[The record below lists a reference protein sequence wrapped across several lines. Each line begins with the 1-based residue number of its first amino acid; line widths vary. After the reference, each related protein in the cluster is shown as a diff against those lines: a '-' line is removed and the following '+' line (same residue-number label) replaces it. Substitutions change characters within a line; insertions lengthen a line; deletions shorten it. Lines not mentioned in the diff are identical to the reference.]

1 MQNCP
6 IDGGS
11 SVANVFLRLGEQT
24 IPRQRQGYGFL
35 RILSLENHNSEHKI
49 STEKRSEQSWN
60 GLEAGPSRGGSKHPS
75 NMFGLWDDFVPLASI
90 TINIIFWL
98 DQTAKDEGPEPPCEE
113 CDSVPAAALAFLWNH
128 GEVWKWS
135 ALGDDQER
143 ALSLKHRSIGPP

>member
-1 MQNCP
+1 MQARNNLGMVLKRVPRVAEASILP
-6 IDGGS
+6 ICSGCGMFVRS
-11 SVANVFLRLGEQT
+11 FNYSPIRLCFE
-24 IPRQRQGYGFL
+24 FVWNKL
-35 RILSLENHNSEHKI
+35 NF
-49 STEKRSEQSWN
+49 TE
-60 GLEAGPSRGGSKHPS
+60 
-75 NMFGLWDDFVPLASI
+75 DFVPLASI

>member
-49 STEKRSEQSWN
+49 STEKRMCGVVHRVQYQACSYDNPPGKVSHVS
-60 GLEAGPSRGGSKHPS
+60 GLRNPTFDDKKFAACRPSAMPCFRLICVYDGACRLG
-75 NMFGLWDDFVPLASI
+75 
-90 TINIIFWL
+90 TIL
-98 DQTAKDEGPEPPCEE
+98 E
-113 CDSVPAAALAFLWNH
+113 
-128 GEVWKWS
+128 WS
-135 ALGDDQER
+135 
-143 ALSLKHRSIGPP
+143 